1 MDHLAKNEGY
11 LVQLLEQSRLPHVNL
26 YDEVLCRSSP
36 EGAMMNT
43 ASSVGAT
50 AREMMIWS
58 RSTAAAAI
66 TTGSMLVCGI
76 ELCAPRPK
84 HWCWGPGISSLA

>member
-1 MDHLAKNEGY
+1 MAT
-11 LVQLLEQSRLPHVNL
+11 
-26 YDEVLCRSSP
+26 
-36 EGAMMNT
+36 T
-43 ASSVGAT
+43 ASFVGAT

-76 ELCAPRPK
+76 EPGAPRPK
-84 HWCWGPGISSLA
+84 HWCWGLGISSLA